1 MNYICI
7 FPFKKKYIFKTVN
20 LDNVSEKWPKE
31 FLDQQDYPMERELLR
46 TLAIARK
53 TTRSFFNYAALV
65 ARGIPIIMSD

>member
-1 MNYICI
+1 
-7 FPFKKKYIFKTVN
+7 

-65 ARGIPIIMSD
+65 ARGIPVIMSD

>member
-1 MNYICI
+1 LDTVLE
-7 FPFKKKYIFKTVN
+7 KY
-20 LDNVSEKWPKE
+20 PKE

-65 ARGIPIIMSD
+65 ARGIPVVMTD